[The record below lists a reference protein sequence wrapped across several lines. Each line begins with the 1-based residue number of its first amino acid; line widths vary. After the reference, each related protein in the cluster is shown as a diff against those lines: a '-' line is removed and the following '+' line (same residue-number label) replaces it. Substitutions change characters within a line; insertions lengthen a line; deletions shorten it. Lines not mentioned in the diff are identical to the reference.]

1 MKKIDLNKLEGR
13 QIATDNE
20 PEIPYA
26 DIEMI
31 ALKVN
36 EIIDMLDGL
45 TFEKKEEQ
53 KPFSVDNP
61 PLNGS
66 EYWYIENDAKNG
78 MHPTLAEF
86 YKDALFSVKTLSQ
99 GNCFRTQEEAEA
111 ALSRVLQA
119 LKS

>member
-1 MKKIDLNKLEGR
+1 MKTHVTING
-13 QIATDNE
+13 
-20 PEIPYA
+20 
-26 DIEMI
+26 
-31 ALKVN
+31 N
-36 EIIDMLDGL
+36 EISFAGRSDDGKGNISSRGAESVVNDILLALDGIS
-45 TFEKKEEQ
+45 FEKKEEQ

-86 YKDALFSVKTLSQ
+86 YKDVLFSVKMLSQ
-99 GNCFRTQEEAEA
+99 GNCFRTKEEAEA
-111 ALSRVLQA
+111 ALSRMLQA